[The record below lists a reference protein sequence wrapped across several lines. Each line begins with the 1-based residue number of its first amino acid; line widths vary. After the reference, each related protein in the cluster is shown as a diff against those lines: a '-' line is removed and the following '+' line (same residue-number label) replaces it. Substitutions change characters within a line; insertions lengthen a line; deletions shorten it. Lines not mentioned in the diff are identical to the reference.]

1 MPAPGRSISLT
12 ASAKPRE
19 ELKARAL
26 RCLARREHSRDEL
39 ARKLAPYAES
49 PEILEGLL
57 RELERGKLLS
67 NERFAEVRAHWMSR
81 KYGAA
86 RIRQDLRSKGVSDE
100 IVSNVSSA
108 DELERARA
116 ILKRKYHEPVSS
128 REEHARRARFL
139 QSRGFS
145 YETIRSALSSSTN
158 FSEE

>member
-1 MPAPGRSISLT
+1 MRAPGRSISL
-12 ASAKPRE
+12 SESGKQLR
-19 ELKARAL
+19 ARAL
-26 RCLARREHSRDEL
+26 RYLARREHSRDEL
-39 ARKLAPYAES
+39 ARKLAPWAES

-67 NERFAEVRAHWMSR
+67 NERFAETRTRWLAR

-86 RIRQDLRSKGVSDE
+86 KIRQDLKAKGVEDSLVE
-100 IVSNVSSA
+100 RVSGDN
-108 DELERARA
+108 ELERARA

-145 YETIRSALSSSTN
+145 YDTIRSALSSSTN